1 MIFRAK
7 NVVLVLVHIFFSK
20 YKVHPTFINRVHP
33 TVDRVRLISIF
44 GAKIQITLFV
54 LPMSF
59 DHCAG
64 GLHSGYCLGNFSLSQ
79 KVLNVTWY
87 TTNFVDWHFMEL
99 ASLLTLAINMNTAQK
114 SNFEV
119 MINILSCW
127 LFLAFLRPESHW
139 ETWFWEGAA
148 AAVVDAEELQR
159 SHITQTK
166 WQTKPSFIADDDVPF
181 YRNLRNFSFSFSWL
195 KFHF

>member
-1 MIFRAK
+1 
-7 NVVLVLVHIFFSK
+7 
-20 YKVHPTFINRVHP
+20 
-33 TVDRVRLISIF
+33 
-44 GAKIQITLFV
+44 
-54 LPMSF
+54 MSF

-79 KVLNVTWY
+79 KVLNVIWY

-166 WQTKPSFIADDDVPF
+166 WQTKPGFIADDDVPF

-195 KFHF
+195 NFHFLPNFDSFRSILGLFLVYLKFKYLCQFVVHF